1 MTIYKS
7 LLRPH
12 LDLGGIIYGQTF
24 NNSFHEGVESIQDN
38 ATVIITGAI
47 RGNFRLL
54 ILQQRRWYRKLQSPK
69 YLPELIPTTRQTY
82 LARHKK
88 QYSSF

>member
-38 ATVIITGAI
+38 ATVTITGAI
-47 RGNFRLL
+47 RGNFR
-54 ILQQRRWYRKLQSPK
+54 I
-69 YLPELIPTTRQTY
+69 LIPTATTMVQETSIS
-82 LARHKK
+82 
-88 QYSSF
+88 QVSP